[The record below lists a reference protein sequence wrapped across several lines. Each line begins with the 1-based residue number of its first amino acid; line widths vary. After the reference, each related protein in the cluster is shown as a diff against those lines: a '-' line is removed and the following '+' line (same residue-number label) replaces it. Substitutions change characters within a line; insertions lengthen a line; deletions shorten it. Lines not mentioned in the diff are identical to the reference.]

1 MKSLTMKKMLAVLM
15 IALLVVSISSVCFAS
30 GLLDPDS
37 IQGQSSNASDS
48 IQDISGIILGIVQV
62 IGIAVAVI
70 MLVVLA
76 IKYLSAAPSEKADI
90 KKSAFV
96 YVIGALLLFGG
107 VALLNIIK
115 DAGERL
121 ETETGLVVYEK
132 VVYENR

>member
-30 GLLDPDS
+30 GLLDPGS

>member
-1 MKSLTMKKMLAVLM
+1 MKNLTMKKVLAILM
-15 IALLVVSISSVCFAS
+15 IALLIVSISSVCLAS
-30 GLLDPDS
+30 GLLDPSS
-37 IQGQSSNASDS
+37 IQGESSNASDS
-48 IQDISGIILGIVQV
+48 LQDISGIILGIVQV

-121 ETETGLVVYEK
+121 ETETGLVVYEN
-132 VVYENR
+132 YEKR